1 MLYTK
6 ELAYAYPE
14 SQPIYFP
21 EIKVEAGQ
29 SLLISGESGCGKTTL
44 LHMLAGLRR
53 PSAGQVLIDDVH
65 MTGLSSKEI
74 DQFRGR
80 YIGIV
85 YQQPY
90 FIESI
95 SVLDNI
101 LLSPYATQHNEVE
114 KLASRL
120 HVGKVLSR
128 YPYQLSVGQQQR
140 VTIARAVVNKPKVIL
155 ADEPTSALD
164 NKNCSAVL
172 DLLLG
177 EAQVNQAALIIVSHD
192 DRLKGELRD
201 SIQLNSIQN

>member
-6 ELAYAYPE
+6 ELAYAYPG
-14 SQPIYFP
+14 SPPIYFP

-53 PSAGQVLIDDVH
+53 PSAGQVIIDDVH
-65 MTGLSSKEI
+65 MTGLTSKEI

-80 YIGIV
+80 HIGIV

-90 FIESI
+90 FIQSI

-114 KLASRL
+114 NLATRL

-140 VTIARAVVNKPKVIL
+140 VTIARAVVNRPKVIL

-192 DRLKGELRD
+192 DRLKSELKD

>member
-1 MLYTK
+1 M
-6 ELAYAYPE
+6 
-14 SQPIYFP
+14 
-21 EIKVEAGQ
+21 
-29 SLLISGESGCGKTTL
+29 ISGESGCGKTTL

-120 HVGKVLSR
+120 RVGNVLSR

>member
-6 ELAYAYPE
+6 ELAYAYPG

-114 KLASRL
+114 KLAIRL
-120 HVGKVLSR
+120 HVGKVSKE
-128 YPYQLSVGQQQR
+128 
-140 VTIARAVVNKPKVIL
+140 T
-155 ADEPTSALD
+155 
-164 NKNCSAVL
+164 
-172 DLLLG
+172 
-177 EAQVNQAALIIVSHD
+177 
-192 DRLKGELRD
+192 
-201 SIQLNSIQN
+201 